1 MNSITKKIFAALSA
15 GMLLMSAVGCDS
27 DDSDSSNES
36 ENNLVENAADNINMG
51 EDELPYGSTLTQ
63 VLPKNDDSILIGIE
77 YDNRFVTLDEAKAL
91 SNYVASINNCDGE
104 LLEKTFYKP
113 RLDFILENQGVT
125 DAGEYLKTIHE
136 NIADNY
142 INDEFDFNYVLIEDC
157 FDESYDDSQTGFSSI
172 DSFIAEKA
180 GQETVDKITSRKL
193 VQYDIQYTPDSEPGS
208 AYMFSRRSNTSS
220 RMYIYTIDGVCYIL

>member
-91 SNYVASINNCDGE
+91 SNYEIGRAHV
-104 LLEKTFYKP
+104 
-113 RLDFILENQGVT
+113 
-125 DAGEYLKTIHE
+125 
-136 NIADNY
+136 
-142 INDEFDFNYVLIEDC
+142 
-157 FDESYDDSQTGFSSI
+157 
-172 DSFIAEKA
+172 
-180 GQETVDKITSRKL
+180 
-193 VQYDIQYTPDSEPGS
+193 
-208 AYMFSRRSNTSS
+208 
-220 RMYIYTIDGVCYIL
+220 

>member
-15 GMLLMSAVGCDS
+15 GTLLMSAVSCDS
-27 DDSDSSNES
+27 DDSDSSDS
-36 ENNLVENAADNINMG
+36 SSNLVENAADNINMG
-51 EDELPYGSTLTQ
+51 EAELPYGATITQ

-113 RLDFILENQGVT
+113 RLDYILENQGEP
-125 DAGEYLKTIHE
+125 DASKYLETIHE

-157 FDESYDDSQTGFSSI
+157 FDESYDDSKTGFSSI
-172 DSFIAEKA
+172 DNFIAEKS

-193 VQYDIQYTPDSEPGS
+193 VQYDIQYTPESEPGS
-208 AYMFSRRSNTSS
+208 AYVFSRRSGTSS